1 MNRVAGS
8 LAVLMGLALPGS
20 ALAQIVPC
28 PTPAVSRP
36 DPAVVAAPA
45 NAVGCERGVGL
56 TVGTADLF
64 RCQVMPAPGQDDI
77 PEGSP
82 EYVFLLDRP
91 GHNRVVLPDSL
102 MAGRFEAY
110 EVLTVDL
117 DGDGRSEHVLAAWNA
132 QGNGIGVNQWTI
144 RVFDADWNV
153 IATFDDV
160 ADWGRTSLFTAPE
173 GRMGCDLAITGFVD
187 HVDAGGRPGIAFQAR
202 FHRRLGQGMTPATD
216 RPTLTRRYD
225 FAFQDQRTAH
235 FQRHDEPITG
245 DVAAWLSHP
254 STQAQ

>member
-91 GHNRVVLPDSL
+91 RHDRVVLPDSL
-102 MAGRFEAY
+102 MAGRFDAY

-117 DGDGRSEHVLAAWNA
+117 DVDGQPEHVLAAWNA

-160 ADWGRTSLFTAPE
+160 ADWGGPALSPR
-173 GRMGCDLAITGFVD
+173 RM
-187 HVDAGGRPGIAFQAR
+187 AG
-202 FHRRLGQGMTPATD
+202 PAAT
-216 RPTLTRRYD
+216 
-225 FAFQDQRTAH
+225 
-235 FQRHDEPITG
+235 
-245 DVAAWLSHP
+245 WLSQDMSITSMRAAVRASP
-254 STQAQ
+254 SRRDSIGFWDKG